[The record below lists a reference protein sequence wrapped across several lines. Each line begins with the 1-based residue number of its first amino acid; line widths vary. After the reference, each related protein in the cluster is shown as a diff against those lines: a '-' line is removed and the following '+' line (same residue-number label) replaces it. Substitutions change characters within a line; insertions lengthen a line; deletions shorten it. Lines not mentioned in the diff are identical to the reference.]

1 MNQQIEGRNKRTQ
14 WMMQDR
20 FGMFIHW
27 GLYTIPAR
35 GEWYLSREKITIK
48 EYQKYFDEFDPVDYD
63 PKEWARL
70 AKEAGMKYAVLTT
83 KHHDGFCLF
92 DSALT
97 DYKAT
102 NTKAGRD
109 LVREYVDAFRAEG
122 LKIGFYYSL
131 LDWHHPD
138 YPHYGDWYHP
148 MRENEEWKD
157 RKHNFDNYVKYL
169 HGQVEEL
176 CINYGK
182 IDIFFFDFSYDK
194 MYGDAWKAKELVKM
208 IRSYHPD
215 IVINHR
221 LELTSSPTIFT
232 SEPAEYSGD
241 FAAPEQMIPPEGMTD
256 EAGNPIPW
264 EACLTLDDHWG
275 YCSGRN
281 SYKPASLLIRS
292 LVECCSKGG
301 NMLLNVGPD
310 SKGRFPDNAV
320 KTLKEIG
327 AWMKKNGESIYHC
340 GDAGIPKPNWG
351 WYTKNGNKVYAH
363 ITQES
368 IFLHSV
374 KFPWKIKKIRLLTDG
389 TERLPYK
396 GFNTD
401 GFPGYT
407 FFALSGWGYTP
418 LPDPID
424 TVVEFEIE

>member
-27 GLYTIPAR
+27 GLYAIPAR
-35 GEWYLSREKITIK
+35 GEWIKSHKQITDE
-48 EYQKYFDEFDPVDYD
+48 EYQNYFDEFDPVDYD

>member
-27 GLYTIPAR
+27 GLYAIPAR
-35 GEWYLSREKITIK
+35 GEWIKSHKQITDE
-48 EYQKYFDEFDPVDYD
+48 EYQNYFDEFDPVDYD

-176 CINYGK
+176 CTNYGK

>member
-1 MNQQIEGRNKRTQ
+1 
-14 WMMQDR
+14 
-20 FGMFIHW
+20 
-27 GLYTIPAR
+27 
-35 GEWYLSREKITIK
+35 
-48 EYQKYFDEFDPVDYD
+48 
-63 PKEWARL
+63 
-70 AKEAGMKYAVLTT
+70 
-83 KHHDGFCLF
+83 
-92 DSALT
+92 
-97 DYKAT
+97 
-102 NTKAGRD
+102 
-109 LVREYVDAFRAEG
+109 
-122 LKIGFYYSL
+122 
-131 LDWHHPD
+131 
-138 YPHYGDWYHP
+138 

-232 SEPAEYSGD
+232 SKPAEYSGD

>member
-1 MNQQIEGRNKRTQ
+1 
-14 WMMQDR
+14 MMQDR

-176 CINYGK
+176 CTNYGK

>member
-1 MNQQIEGRNKRTQ
+1 MNQQIEGRNKRTK

-35 GEWYLSREKITIK
+35 GEWYLSHEKITSE
-48 EYQKYFDEFDPVDYD
+48 EYQKYFDEFDPVDYN
-63 PKEWARL
+63 PKEWARI

-176 CINYGK
+176 CTNYGK

-241 FAAPEQMIPPEGMTD
+241 FAAPEQMIPPERMTD

>member
-27 GLYTIPAR
+27 GLYAIPAR
-35 GEWYLSREKITIK
+35 GEWIKSHKQITDE
-48 EYQKYFDEFDPVDYD
+48 EYQNYFDEFDPVDYD

-232 SEPAEYSGD
+232 SKPAEYSGD

>member
-232 SEPAEYSGD
+232 SKPAEYSGD

>member
-1 MNQQIEGRNKRTQ
+1 MNQQIEGRNRRTQ

-176 CINYGK
+176 CTNYGK